1 MKTVLIKEYD
11 GESMVDMER
20 DLSEAL
26 DENYNQVMRDIP
38 KDEYGIHQGMF
49 VICLKWIEGDATDL

>member
-11 GESMVDMER
+11 GEALIDIVN

-26 DENYNQVMRDIP
+26 DENFNQVMRDIP

-49 VICLKWIEGDATDL
+49 VICLKWIDADSTDL